1 MVKLL
6 DEPDKDLKCLAAET
20 IGKKKQKHFILDKKI
35 IFLLYTFSSCCQI

>member
-20 IGKKKQKHFILDKKI
+20 IGKKKTTTFYFRQEDYISI
-35 IFLLYTFSSCCQI
+35 IYI

>member
-20 IGKKKQKHFILDKKI
+20 IGKNFHPNKKP
-35 IFLLYTFSSCCQI
+35 

>member
-20 IGKKKQKHFILDKKI
+20 IGKNFDIHIKKRS
-35 IFLLYTFSSCCQI
+35 FSEIEF

>member
-20 IGKKKQKHFILDKKI
+20 IGKKKAKTFYFRQEDYISILYI
-35 IFLLYTFSSCCQI
+35 